1 MACIAFAV
9 VGAASAASS
18 CSCLGGGP
26 GPALRPAL
34 ACGPPRKWD
43 AGANVL
49 GGKIKEEASA
59 AGRRRGTFD
68 PKGIRTLAQPAY
80 GRGAFP
86 SKPNECG
93 RQNGR
98 RSSGYCARTC

>member
-59 AGRRRGTFD
+59 AGRPRGTFAPND
-68 PKGIRTLAQPAY
+68 IRTRAQPAER
-80 GRGAFP
+80 RGAYQ
-86 SKPNECG
+86 SNPNAAG
-93 RQNGR
+93 AQPD
-98 RSSGYCARTC
+98 TWT